1 MKRGLLVG
9 ILLSAAAAGGLAL
22 ADNADPKVAT
32 PAAQVGHDHGSPV
45 TAGGH
50 DHGMAGKPGG
60 EGGMMC
66 GQTMGGMKEGGM
78 MGGGMRE
85 GGGMMAAGLTAM
97 FGIQGAKLA
106 VKNVD
111 KGVQMVFTSTDA
123 AAAGRLQKMAEAMRL
138 MHEAMTP

>member
-9 ILLSAAAAGGLAL
+9 ILLSAVVAGGLAL
-22 ADNADPKVAT
+22 ADNADPKVVT
-32 PAAQVGHDHGSPV
+32 SAAQVGHDHGTPA

-50 DHGMAGKPGG
+50 DHGVAGKPGG

-66 GQTMGGMKEGGM
+66 GGM
-78 MGGGMRE
+78 MGGGMKE

-97 FGIQGAKLA
+97 FGIPGAKLA

-123 AAAGRLQKMAEAMRL
+123 AAAGRLQKVAEAMRL